1 MKYKIV
7 TRKYRHVAYA
17 FYKGGKKIA
26 EHPVVNTRI
35 IPCALK
41 LEHSAMLSAG
51 LLKQDD
57 YKIFDEETKERV
69 MSWKKHLKADRVVRF
84 IREGE
89 VSGYVFK

>member
-1 MKYKIV
+1 MKQV

-26 EHPVVNTRI
+26 EYPIVHTRI
-35 IPCALK
+35 IPCGTALVYHAAK
-41 LEHSAMLSAG
+41 LSSG

-57 YKIFDEETKERV
+57 YKIFDKETKECV
-69 MSWKKHLKADRVVRF
+69 VSWKKYLKADRVVRF